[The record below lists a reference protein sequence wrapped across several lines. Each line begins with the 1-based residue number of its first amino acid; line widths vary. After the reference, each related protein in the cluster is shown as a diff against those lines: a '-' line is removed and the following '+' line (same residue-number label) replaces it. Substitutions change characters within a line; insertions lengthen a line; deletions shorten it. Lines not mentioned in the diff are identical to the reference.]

1 MSQLSDIVSL
11 EKVKDL
17 VKQVGAFQ
25 LKHFRS
31 IEAITIEKDVNEL
44 VSFVDETSEQLLFT
58 GLSAI
63 YPEAAF
69 WGEEGG
75 LRSEA
80 DWTWLVDPLD
90 GTTNYLNGLDQFSIS
105 VALLHKGETQFGL
118 VYRPANDELFHAFRG
133 EGFFHND
140 CRVTNDFSKLE
151 LRSTLIGTG
160 FPYRSPDLHE
170 SFFKASAD
178 LMTQCRGFRRLAS
191 AALDL
196 CYLSC
201 GWLQAFWESELQPY
215 DVGAGLLFLDEV
227 GLKATN
233 HLGQPF
239 DMLSDRIFVAA
250 PLEIHGELQVI
261 IQASYGLEDLKY
273 S

>member
-1 MSQLSDIVSL
+1 MSQLSSIVSL
-11 EKVKDL
+11 SQVKSL

-31 IEAITIEKDVNEL
+31 TEAITVEKAMNEL
-44 VSFVDETSEQLLFT
+44 VSFVDETSEQLLFK
-58 GLSAI
+58 GLTEI
-63 YPEAAF
+63 YPDAAF

-75 LRSEA
+75 QRGEA

-105 VALLHKGETQFGL
+105 VALMYKGVTQFGV

-133 EGFFHND
+133 EGFYHNGD
-140 CRVTNDFSKLE
+140 LVSNDFSKLS
-151 LRSTLIGTG
+151 LPSTLMGTG

-201 GWLQAFWESELQPY
+201 GWLQGFWESELQPY
-215 DVGAGLLFLDEV
+215 DVGAGLLFLEEA

-233 HLGQPF
+233 HLGEPF
-239 DMLSDRIFVAA
+239 DLLSDRVFVAA
-250 PLEIHGELQVI
+250 PMEIHEELQII
-261 IQASYGLEDLKY
+261 IQRAYGSGDLKY